1 MLRGLGLALFA
12 MSLAPL
18 ADAQTTEPL
27 PAGWER
33 PTKADLGGA
42 NPDAASSPNY
52 DWQARLKN
60 KYRYVRAEGDF
71 NGDDK
76 WDRAEML
83 VNRKAQTYATF
94 AFLSGQN
101 EPIKLDEGPIRQIAG
116 HGIATGKPG
125 RRQTTC
131 GKGYGCQKGDVPFI
145 DLRFATIE
153 SFHFESS
160 SSEFYWTG
168 EKFEQ
173 FWTSD

>member
-1 MLRGLGLALFA
+1 MMLRGLGAVLFA

-42 NPDAASSPNY
+42 NPGAANLPNS

-83 VNRKAQTYATF
+83 VNRHPVVVSAA
-94 AFLSGQN
+94 
-101 EPIKLDEGPIRQIAG
+101 
-116 HGIATGKPG
+116 
-125 RRQTTC
+125 RRAAAARKHRC
-131 GKGYGCQKGDVPFI
+131 PRGS
-145 DLRFATIE
+145 LRCLRL
-153 SFHFESS
+153 
-160 SSEFYWTG
+160 
-168 EKFEQ
+168 
-173 FWTSD
+173 